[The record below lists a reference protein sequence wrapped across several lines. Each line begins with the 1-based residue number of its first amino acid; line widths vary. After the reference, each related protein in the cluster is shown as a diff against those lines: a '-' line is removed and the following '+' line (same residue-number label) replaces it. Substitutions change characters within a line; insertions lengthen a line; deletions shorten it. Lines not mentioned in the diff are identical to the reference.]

1 MCYINSN
8 KQEKNMYEIVRRE
21 RIKINTVQK
30 NHLLPLR
37 PGRQVE
43 GAPVKAE
50 FRVSCLSLQCVD
62 DALALLNLK
71 IER

>member
-1 MCYINSN
+1 
-8 KQEKNMYEIVRRE
+8 MYEKVCRE
-21 RIKINTVQK
+21 RISFLK

-43 GAPVKAE
+43 GAPVKAQ